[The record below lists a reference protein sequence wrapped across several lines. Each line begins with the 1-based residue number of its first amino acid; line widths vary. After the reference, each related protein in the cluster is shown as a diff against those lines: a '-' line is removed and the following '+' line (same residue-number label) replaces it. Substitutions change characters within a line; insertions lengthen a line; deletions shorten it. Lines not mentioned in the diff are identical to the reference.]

1 MEQKISLAGDKVN
14 QKIGVLGGGSWGTA
28 LSILLANKGM
38 DVHIWVRDHKQLSL
52 MTSQREN
59 TKYLPNIELPIN
71 LNLNSD
77 IERTIYNKDVILLAL
92 PTHSVRETLN
102 NIKPYVQKQQIILN
116 VAKGIENNSL
126 LRISQIVEELLPNN
140 KYAVLSG
147 PSHAEEVGLNMPTTV
162 VAASSEKPVAEYV
175 QDLFFTPNF
184 RVYTNP
190 DVIGVELGGSLKNV
204 IALAA
209 GVSDGLNYGDNTKA
223 ALMTRGIFEMAKL
236 GEKMGANPITFS
248 GLTGIGDLIVT
259 CTSMHSRNRRAG
271 ILIGTGK
278 SLDQAVKE
286 IGMVVEGIR
295 TTSSTYELAKMH
307 KIDMP
312 ITEELYKVLFQG
324 NDVTK
329 AVSHLMVR
337 DRTHEMENIVSEMN
351 TKW

>member
-1 MEQKISLAGDKVN
+1 
-14 QKIGVLGGGSWGTA
+14 
-28 LSILLANKGM
+28 
-38 DVHIWVRDHKQLSL
+38 
-52 MTSQREN
+52 
-59 TKYLPNIELPIN
+59 
-71 LNLNSD
+71 
-77 IERTIYNKDVILLAL
+77 
-92 PTHSVRETLN
+92 
-102 NIKPYVQKQQIILN
+102 
-116 VAKGIENNSL
+116 
-126 LRISQIVEELLPNN
+126 
-140 KYAVLSG
+140 
-147 PSHAEEVGLNMPTTV
+147 MPTTV
-162 VAASSEKPVAEYV
+162 VAASSEKPIAEYV

-351 TKW
+351 TRW